1 MKVMPR
7 EASEFRQ
14 ILGAELIV
22 QVVLDMVEN
31 PVDALDPWLTRRHC
45 PCSVADAGT
54 GA

>member
-7 EASEFRQ
+7 EAGELRQ

-31 PVDALDPWLTRRHC
+31 PADAPDPWLTRRHC
-45 PCSVADAGT
+45 LCSVADPGT